1 MNQSKTIREQ
11 MSPYEMGEVE
21 IIDSEERRREKDII
35 KKTETAFEKIA
46 TKAFMAIR
54 QHAHVLL
61 NLLILMLVSGME
73 ELSMKSIKFMKKA
86 FFLEFSDA
94 EAVTFFKGKIQQARK
109 TVVFRKFD
117 NFFHLYNG
125 DKKKKGQAKTE
136 AAAKKS

>member
-1 MNQSKTIREQ
+1 
-11 MSPYEMGEVE
+11 MGEVE
-21 IIDSEERRREKDII
+21 IEDWKKERETI
-35 KKTETAFEKIA
+35 KNVETKFEKVA

-54 QHAHVLL
+54 MHAHVLI

-117 NFFHLYNG
+117 NFFHLYAGN
-125 DKKKKGQAKTE
+125 KKKKGQQ
-136 AAAKKS
+136 